1 MHPDQRGRA
10 LDAGLGLWREVGMKT
25 GRLIGVVMP
34 RLVRGRKSHGS
45 TAAFTGDL
53 LQIHP
58 QRKSQSQPHE
68 ESAEP
73 KHTSCFSWDSA
84 LTTGNPV
91 IFTGDSSPRGIT

>member
-1 MHPDQRGRA
+1 
-10 LDAGLGLWREVGMKT
+10 MKT

-45 TAAFTGDL
+45 AAAVTVDL
-53 LQIHP
+53 LQIQL

-73 KHTSCFSWDSA
+73 KHPSCFSWDSA
-84 LTTGNPV
+84 LITGNPV
-91 IFTGDSSPRGIT
+91 IITGDSSPRGIQ